1 MGKRIN
7 ILTFHKA
14 LNYGAVMQAYA
25 LSQVCRNLGFEVK
38 MVNLEWSDFLL
49 LRIKKAWHF
58 WRFRTKYLPPNTT
71 GVIKHLKDFDSNK
84 DLIADYWI
92 VGSDQVWNLD
102 ITGEMYPAFFFHF
115 VTQGEKISYAAS
127 LGVDIWKWDTQ
138 YTNEIKNY
146 LTHFKAISVRESS
159 GIDLCKCHLGISA
172 ENVLD
177 PTLLLNDY
185 SEIIGKSKG
194 IKEEVVSYKFL
205 KSSRYY
211 SVIDEIRKELGLNR
225 VKELSSIKPRLSKNT
240 YFPIQISVSSWLKS
254 IRDAKFVVT
263 DSFHGVCFCII
274 FEKEFIYIPGA
285 QERANRIIDL
295 LTLLGL
301 DHRVFKSIEQVLES
315 NTWKEPISYER
326 VREKLQLAR
335 NHSLNFLKTNLNV

>member
-1 MGKRIN
+1 MKKRIN

-58 WRFRTKYLPPNTT
+58 WRFRMKYLPPNTA
-71 GVIKHLKDFDSNK
+71 GVIKRLEDFYSNK

-127 LGVDIWKWDTQ
+127 LGIDTWKWDTQ

-146 LTHFKAISVRESS
+146 LSHFKAISARESS
-159 GIDLCKCHLGISA
+159 GVDLCKCHLGIEA
-172 ENVLD
+172 ESVLD

-185 SEIIGKSKG
+185 SKIIGKSKG
-194 IKEEVVSYKFL
+194 LKGEVVSYKFV
-205 KSSRYY
+205 KSSLYY
-211 SVIDEIRKELGLNR
+211 SVVDKIRKELGLKR
-225 VKELSSIKPRLSKNT
+225 VKELSSIKPRLGKNIS
-240 YFPIQISVSSWLKS
+240 FPIQISVSSWLKS

-274 FEKEFIYIPGA
+274 FEKDFIYIPGA
-285 QERANRIIDL
+285 PERANRIIDL
-295 LTLLGL
+295 LNLLGL
-301 DHRVFKSIEQVLES
+301 EHRMFKTLEEVLKGNAWQES
-315 NTWKEPISYER
+315 ISYES
-326 VREKLQLAR
+326 VKEKLQLAR
-335 NHSLNFLKTNLNV
+335 IRSLNFLKTNLNV